1 MPVQLNTSLLDA
13 PLTFKCVLT
22 LILSYMVSVIPY
34 PANVVGLLV
43 NEANDCAGTLCKAVS
58 AFAPCA
64 DVAASVIPYPV
75 RFVGLLVSEAN
86 DCAGTE
92 VR

>member
-1 MPVQLNTSLLDA
+1 LFDA
-13 PLTFKCVLT
+13 PLTFKCPSTSALA
-22 LILSYMVSVIPY
+22 YRSVIPY
-34 PANVVGLLV
+34 PAIVVGLPV

-64 DVAASVIPYPV
+64 AVAASVIPYPV